1 MGKVRVY
8 ELARELGMEDSKPLM
23 RILRDMGYKVK
34 TASSGLSPDA
44 VRKIREVV
52 APHIEQARR
61 DAEQKQKAEEAA
73 KDKGGEEAPKV
84 KVRRA
89 VRIVNRASDAQKQ
102 ALMDRQARIAAGETP
117 IRTAAEAMEVAEE
130 KRRAEEAA
138 RREAEEAAAKEA
150 AERERVEAEER
161 AKAEAEAEQPA
172 PAEAEEQPAVRAET
186 VSPEAEEPEV
196 KETKEEACQRAN

>member
-73 KDKGGEEAPKV
+73 KQKVEKEEHLKDKK
-84 KVRRA
+84 KRLNRIKKLRKRA
-89 VRIVNRASDAQKQ
+89 KDKEKK
-102 ALMDRQARIAAGETP
+102 LAAGEAVNESDASGDES
-117 IRTAAEAMEVAEE
+117 AAGE
-130 KRRAEEAA
+130 
-138 RREAEEAAAKEA
+138 
-150 AERERVEAEER
+150 
-161 AKAEAEAEQPA
+161 
-172 PAEAEEQPAVRAET
+172 
-186 VSPEAEEPEV
+186 
-196 KETKEEACQRAN
+196 